1 MGQSALPNVD
11 TSPTSILIVDDR
23 PTGRALLKS
32 VLAPPEYQTTEAR
45 GGNEAL
51 DLISKYHFDLVILD
65 VVMPDLNGLDVL
77 KVIRQNH
84 SESQLPVI
92 MATMKDSIDDVVKG
106 LELGAND
113 YVTKPIEF
121 PVLLA
126 RIKAQMSR
134 KRAEDAL
141 RGAYADLEQRIANR
155 TAELVKTNEALSDEV
170 IERKRMQGQLSY
182 QASHDELTGLF
193 NRRAFEQ
200 RLQATLDAAHEKNGE
215 HALCYLDLDQFKVI
229 NDTCGHI
236 AGDELLRHL
245 GQWLQARVT
254 ATDTLARLG
263 GDEFGV
269 LLENCT
275 LRQARR
281 VADSLRKAI
290 EEFRFQWED
299 KTFSLG
305 VSIGLVPFSGSGE
318 TMTHLLST
326 ADTACYAAKE
336 EGRNRIYTYLEDDT
350 EIARHH
356 GQMQW
361 VVRINRAIEENRFQ
375 LYCQPIVPLENHT
388 ERPKKYE
395 LLLQMR
401 GDDGQAVMPGSFLPA
416 AERYSLSTKVD
427 RWVVTAALGWLNKH
441 KDRGYQYSINLSG
454 QSLGNGEFLEFII
467 DELDKTGVPAQ
478 RICFE
483 VTETAAI
490 SNLSSAIEFVKAVK
504 QRGCRFALDD
514 FGTGFS
520 SFKYLKTLPV
530 DYLKI
535 DGSFVKDI
543 VENPIDYA
551 MVKSINDIAHV
562 MGKQTIAEYVENDA
576 ILQRV
581 REAGVNYAQGNG
593 IGLPMPIEELI

>member
-1 MGQSALPNVD
+1 MGQSALPKVD
-11 TSPTSILIVDDR
+11 TSPTCILIVDDR
-23 PTGRALLKS
+23 PTGRAVLKS
-32 VLAPPEYQTTEAR
+32 VLGPPEYQTTEAR
-45 GGNEAL
+45 GGHEAL

-77 KVIRQNH
+77 EVIRQNH
-84 SESQLPVI
+84 SESELPVI

-126 RIKAQMSR
+126 RIKAQVSR

-141 RGAYADLEQRIANR
+141 REAYTDLEQRIADR
-155 TAELVKTNEALSDEV
+155 TAELVKTNEVLCDEV
-170 IERKRMQGQLSY
+170 TERKRMQGQLSY

-193 NRRAFEQ
+193 NRREFEQ
-200 RLQATLDAAHEKNGE
+200 RLQTTLKAAPAKGAQ

-254 ATDTLARLG
+254 STDTLARLG

-275 LRQARR
+275 LPQARR
-281 VADSLRKAI
+281 VANSLRKAI

-305 VSIGLVPFSGSGE
+305 VSIKTFSLGVSIGLVPFSGPGE

-350 EIARHH
+350 EIAKHH
-356 GQMQW
+356 GEMQW
-361 VVRINRAIEENRFQ
+361 VARINRAIEEDRFQ

-388 ERPKKYE
+388 QSPKKYE

-401 GDDGQAVMPGSFLPA
+401 SDDGQSVMPGSFLPA
-416 AERYSLSTKVD
+416 AERYSLSAKID
-427 RWVVTAALGWLNKH
+427 RWVVAAALGWLTKH
-441 KDRGYQYSINLSG
+441 KDQGYQYSINLSG
-454 QSLGNGEFLEFII
+454 QSLGNSEFLEW
-467 DELDKTGVPAQ
+467 T
-478 RICFE
+478 
-483 VTETAAI
+483 T
-490 SNLSSAIEFVKAVK
+490 
-504 QRGCRFALDD
+504 
-514 FGTGFS
+514 
-520 SFKYLKTLPV
+520 
-530 DYLKI
+530 
-535 DGSFVKDI
+535 
-543 VENPIDYA
+543 
-551 MVKSINDIAHV
+551 
-562 MGKQTIAEYVENDA
+562 
-576 ILQRV
+576 
-581 REAGVNYAQGNG
+581 
-593 IGLPMPIEELI
+593 

>member
-1 MGQSALPNVD
+1 MGQSALPTVD
-11 TSPTSILIVDDR
+11 TGPTCILIVDDR
-23 PTGRALLKS
+23 PTGRAVLKS
-32 VLAPPEYQTTEAR
+32 VLGPPEYQTTEAR

-65 VVMPDLNGLDVL
+65 VVMPDLSGFEVL
-77 KVIRQNH
+77 KIIRQNH
-84 SESQLPVI
+84 SDTELPVI
-92 MATMKDSIDDVVKG
+92 MATMKDSIDDVVTG

-126 RIKAQMSR
+126 RIETQISR

-141 RGAYADLEQRIANR
+141 REAHADLEQRIADR
-155 TAELVKTNEALSDEV
+155 TAELVKTNKALRDEV
-170 IERKRMQGQLSY
+170 VERKRMQGQLSY

-193 NRRAFEQ
+193 NRREFEQ
-200 RLQATLDAAHEKNGE
+200 RLQATLAATRAKDAQ

-254 ATDTLARLG
+254 STDTLARLG

-305 VSIGLVPFSGSGE
+305 VSIGLVPFSGPGE

-350 EIARHH
+350 EIAKHH
-356 GQMQW
+356 GEMQW
-361 VVRINRAIEENRFQ
+361 VVRINRAIEEDRFQ

-388 ERPKKYE
+388 QSPKKYE

-401 GDDGQAVMPGSFLPA
+401 TDDGHSVMPGSFLPA
-416 AERYSLSTKVD
+416 AERYSLSAKID
-427 RWVVTAALGWLNKH
+427 RWVVATALGWLTKH
-441 KDRGYQYSINLSG
+441 KHQRYQYSINLSG
-454 QSLGNGEFLEFII
+454 QSLGNGEFLEFVIG
-467 DELDKTGVPAQ
+467 ELDKAGVPAR

-490 SNLSSAIEFVKAVK
+490 SNLSSAIDFVKAIK

-514 FGTGFS
+514 FGSGFS

-535 DGSFVKDI
+535 DGTFVKDI
-543 VENPIDYA
+543 VDNPIDYA
-551 MVKSINDIAHV
+551 MVKSINEIAHV

-581 REAGVNYAQGNG
+581 RAAGVNYAQGHG
-593 IGLPMPIEELI
+593 IGLPTPIEELI